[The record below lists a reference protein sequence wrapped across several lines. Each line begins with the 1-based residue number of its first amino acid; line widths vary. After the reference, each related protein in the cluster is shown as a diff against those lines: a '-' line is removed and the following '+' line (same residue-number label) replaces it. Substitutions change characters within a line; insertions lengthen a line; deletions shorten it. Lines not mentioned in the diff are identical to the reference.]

1 MTTTASPHLTV
12 SQLAERWHTDPKGIY
27 NLRQRGKTPPAM
39 RRGRILLFPLA
50 AVEAH
55 EQALL
60 AADSRRTT
68 TVEMRPAEP
77 LTRIPRQRT
86 RRAAA

>member
-1 MTTTASPHLTV
+1 MTTTMSPHLTV
-12 SQLAERWHTDPKGIY
+12 SQLAARWHTDPKGIY

-50 AVEAH
+50 EVEAH
-55 EQALL
+55 ERRLL
-60 AADSRRTT
+60 DADSQRAN

-77 LTRIPRQRT
+77 LARIPRQRGK
-86 RRAAA
+86 AA